1 MVLKFCY
8 LCFALVNRKYVLAFA
23 KIILLLVVTIAA
35 VIKHDPENTLNRLYG
50 ESYEAWLSISL
61 SLNHW
66 KNKEIDTDEVKTPW
80 FPF

>member
-1 MVLKFCY
+1 MVLKFSY

-23 KIILLLVVTIAA
+23 KMILLLVVTIAT

-50 ESYEAWLSISL
+50 ESYEAWLAISL

-66 KNKEIDTDEVKTPW
+66 KNKVRDRH
-80 FPF
+80 